1 MGYVKHWFRGTE
13 YIINELC
20 VKTEAQGKG
29 IGSDFLHQ
37 MEEYLLAQGIEA
49 TFLLTER
56 TVPAY
61 NFYKKNGYYEYPD
74 TVAFSKGFGPK
85 YE

>member
-1 MGYVKHWFRGTE
+1 
-13 YIINELC
+13 
-20 VKTEAQGKG
+20 
-29 IGSDFLHQ
+29 

-49 TFLLTER
+49 TSLLTER

-85 YE
+85 Y

>member
-1 MGYVKHWFRGTE
+1 MIGYLVYPIVGKIRKSKSSPVNPNGIDVNKPVENPELVK
-13 YIINELC
+13 
-20 VKTEAQGKG
+20 A
-29 IGSDFLHQ
+29 
-37 MEEYLLAQGIEA
+37 IEA

-61 NFYKKNGYYEYPD
+61 DFYKKNGYYEYPD